1 MLSKVFAKC
10 QRIAAKCRDAKGY
23 KPGSLFARS
32 SDKQSEGAMYIY
44 EAIGGWFGG
53 VTADGVRQALDAL
66 RGVETLNIYINS
78 EGGDVFEAK
87 AIYAQLQRFN
97 AKKVVHIDGLA
108 ASAATFIAMA
118 GDEIVTAPE
127 ATWMIHDA
135 WGIEVGNADAMRA
148 YADRLDMLSAD
159 IAQIYSK
166 RTGTSVDEMRE
177 LMKAET
183 WMNAQEALDKKFTDR
198 IASYG
203 DDDDEEED
211 EKAAAKPTGVLA
223 LIVNSERNRAVDEPR
238 IMALRA
244 ERAQERLKEQ
254 MTKSQNGRGSAAP
267 RQQPASRS

>member
-10 QRIAAKCRDAKGY
+10 QRIAAKCRDVKGY
-23 KPGSLFARS
+23 KPGSLFARA
-32 SDKQSEGAMYIY
+32 SDKPSEGAMYIY

-66 RGVETLNIYINS
+66 KGVETLNVYINS

-87 AIYAQLQRFN
+87 AIYTQLQRFA

-148 YADRLDMLSAD
+148 YGDRLDMLSAD

-166 RTGTSVDEMRE
+166 RTGATVDEMRD
-177 LMKAET
+177 LMKSET

-198 IASYG
+198 LAKY
-203 DDDDEEED
+203 DDEDDEDD
-211 EKAAAKPTGVLA
+211 EKAAVKPSGVLA
-223 LIVNSERNRAVDEPR
+223 LIVNSEKRATATEADLLR
-238 IMALRA
+238 FRA
-244 ERAQERLKEQ
+244 ERAQDKVKDMKQ
-254 MTKSQNGRGSAAP
+254 QNSRGSAAP
-267 RQQPASRS
+267 RQSPASRS

>member
-10 QRIAAKCRDAKGY
+10 QRIASKCRDARGY
-23 KPGSLFARS
+23 KPGSLFARA
-32 SDKQSEGAMYIY
+32 SDKPSEGAMYIY

-66 RGVETLNIYINS
+66 KGVETLNIYINS

-87 AIYAQLQRFN
+87 AIYTQLQRFA

-148 YADRLDMLSAD
+148 YGDRLDMLSAD
-159 IAQIYSK
+159 IAQIYAK
-166 RTGTSVDEMRE
+166 RTGGTAEEMRE
-177 LMKAET
+177 LMKTET

-198 IASYG
+198 LATYG
-203 DDDDEEED
+203 DDEDEEED
-211 EKAAAKPTGVLA
+211 EKASAKPTGVLA
-223 LIVNSERNRAVDEPR
+223 LIVNSEKRANATEADLLR
-238 IMALRA
+238 FRA
-244 ERAQERLKEQ
+244 ERAQEKVKDMSKQ
-254 MTKSQNGRGSAAP
+254 QNSRGSAAT